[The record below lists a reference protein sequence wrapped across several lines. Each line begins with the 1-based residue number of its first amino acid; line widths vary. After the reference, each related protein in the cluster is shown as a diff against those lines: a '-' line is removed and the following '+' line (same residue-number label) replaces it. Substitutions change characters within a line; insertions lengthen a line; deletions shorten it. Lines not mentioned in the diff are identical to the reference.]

1 MRFNSREKLWVY
13 ELEKRPGI
21 LVCQLHQAFQN
32 LETVT
37 KTNYGEM
44 SISTW
49 KTNWIEFKRIQSFYL
64 KISSLL
70 FLSNTKN
77 ITISMIKQ

>member
-1 MRFNSREKLWVY
+1 
-13 ELEKRPGI
+13 
-21 LVCQLHQAFQN
+21 
-32 LETVT
+32 
-37 KTNYGEM
+37 M
-44 SISTW
+44 SIWTW